1 MSNGSGV
8 SSSWASLFSCSIYN
22 GITIIGAVKM
32 QNLESRGWGIAS
44 SIMTI
49 LPMGAGGLSSLI
61 GGVFFYTI
69 GSWILEEMAP
79 YYSLGL
85 GLLPYLLAIFIG
97 VWSLRTLMSQ
107 EVIDGFEYV
116 AE

>member
-1 MSNGSGV
+1 
-8 SSSWASLFSCSIYN
+8 
-22 GITIIGAVKM
+22 
-32 QNLESRGWGIAS
+32 
-44 SIMTI
+44 
-49 LPMGAGGLSSLI
+49 
-61 GGVFFYTI
+61 
-69 GSWILEEMAP
+69 MAP